1 MDNKDASS
9 GSGFSSEDTNISSD
23 DDSVTEDWKMRRS
36 MTVPMADLQ
45 SEFYLPGRKYPRD
58 VDVKYIISTYVK
70 SAKNLQLGLK

>member
-23 DDSVTEDWKMRRS
+23 DDSATEDWKMRRS

-45 SEFYLPGRKYPRD
+45 SVFYLPD
-58 VDVKYIISTYVK
+58 VNIHGMSM
-70 SAKNLQLGLK
+70 

>member
-45 SEFYLPGRKYPRD
+45 SEFYLPD
-58 VDVKYIISTYVK
+58 VNIYGMSM
-70 SAKNLQLGLK
+70 

>member
-23 DDSVTEDWKMRRS
+23 DDYVTEDWKMRRS

-45 SEFYLPGRKYPRD
+45 SEFYLPD
-58 VDVKYIISTYVK
+58 VNIHGMSM
-70 SAKNLQLGLK
+70 